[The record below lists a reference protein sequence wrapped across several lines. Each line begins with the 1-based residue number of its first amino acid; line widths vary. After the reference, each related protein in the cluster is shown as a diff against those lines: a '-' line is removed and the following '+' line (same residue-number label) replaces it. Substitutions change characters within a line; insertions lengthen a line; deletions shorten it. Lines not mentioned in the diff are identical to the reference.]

1 MKMSFNDTLKKE
13 AFALDISFGEEDSLN
28 YECNSMDIKWTLS
41 LEVEQFGISSFQYQ
55 LDSFKTRVSIE
66 NEIENSTILEDFN
79 IEVKF
84 YDNKAKDGYYCR
96 IYEDKI
102 VDNKWVEKELAIF
115 PIEIKVDET
124 PIDHTNG
131 RSQIYCKFIDL
142 NINTNNS
149 KLELSI

>member
-28 YECNSMDIKWTLS
+28 
-41 LEVEQFGISSFQYQ
+41 
-55 LDSFKTRVSIE
+55 
-66 NEIENSTILEDFN
+66 
-79 IEVKF
+79 
-84 YDNKAKDGYYCR
+84 
-96 IYEDKI
+96 YEDKI